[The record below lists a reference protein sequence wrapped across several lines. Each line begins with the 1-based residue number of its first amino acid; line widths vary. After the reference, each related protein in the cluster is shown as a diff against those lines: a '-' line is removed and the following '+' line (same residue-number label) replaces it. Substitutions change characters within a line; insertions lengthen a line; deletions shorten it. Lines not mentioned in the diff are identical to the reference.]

1 MRARGLRPSID
12 ERHGERMQ
20 ARVRDAELKRIPY
33 VVVIGK
39 RDVERGD
46 GMVRVRDVRRNVQED
61 VSTGELI
68 DRLAAE
74 VSERRPE

>member
-1 MRARGLRPSID
+1 
-12 ERHGERMQ
+12 MQ
-20 ARVRDAELKRIPY
+20 ARVRDAELKKVPY

-46 GMVRVRDVRRNVQED
+46 GVVRVRDVRRNTQD
-61 VSTGELI
+61 DIATGALI
-68 DRLAAE
+68 DGLVAE